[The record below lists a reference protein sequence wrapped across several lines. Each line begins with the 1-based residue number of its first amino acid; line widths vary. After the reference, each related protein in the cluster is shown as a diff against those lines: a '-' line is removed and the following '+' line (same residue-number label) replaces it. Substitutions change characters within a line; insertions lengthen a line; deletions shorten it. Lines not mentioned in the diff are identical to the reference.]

1 MKVDI
6 RVPVGLPVRETADFI
21 AGCEAAGFTGVG
33 VHDHQHSGRDVFL
46 TLALAAERTSR
57 LTLYPATS
65 NPVTRHPMVL
75 ASLAHS
81 LEEIAPERVRLTVA
95 PGYLAV
101 GNIGRPRATVEAMR
115 RAVATIRRLLRGEL
129 VEFNGVETRLPNL
142 SDRPTPVFMTAAGPR
157 MVELAGEVADGA
169 LLLVGLHPKAID
181 AARRRLEIGAARA
194 GRSLEGFQSI
204 FITPTTVSAD
214 GPAARRFPQQW
225 FRPDQPYL
233 KYPSDSNL
241 VWLREAGIDLAND
254 FIPESIG
261 DAQAAEICD
270 AFGLF
275 GTPEECLARL
285 KRARDESGINHVFIF
300 PTHTQEGGYDMPLA
314 EVDAFRETIPAG
326 PAAGPSPVWAP
337 FRNRSAWP
345 FGWPLSWRS
354 NGNKKLG
361 NPWTVSFGGRM
372 ILWIASLATTSSHNS
387 EISRCTR
394 YRLLPSLSAWHCY
407 ERLLAP
413 PNCRYIRTGL
423 VPSRLN

>member
-6 RVPVGLPVRETADFI
+6 RVPVGRPVQETAEFI
-21 AGCEAAGFTGVG
+21 AGCEAAGFSGVG

-57 LTLYPATS
+57 LTLYPATT
-65 NPVTRHPMVL
+65 NPVTRYPMVL

-81 LEEIAPERVRLTVA
+81 LEEIAPERVRLTVG

-115 RAVATIRRLLRGEL
+115 RAILTIRRLLRGER
-129 VEFNGVETRLPNL
+129 VEFNGVETRLRNL

-169 LLLVGLHPKAID
+169 LLLVGLHPKAVD
-181 AARRRLEIGAARA
+181 AARRRLAIGAMRAGRA
-194 GRSLEGFQSI
+194 GRSLDGFGTI
-204 FITPTTVSAD
+204 FITPTTVSDD

-241 VWLREAGIDLAND
+241 FWLREAGIDLADD
-254 FIPESIG
+254 FAPESIG
-261 DAQAAEICD
+261 DARAAEICD

-300 PTHTQEGGYDMPLA
+300 PTHTQESGYDMPQA
-314 EVDAFRETIPAG
+314 EVDAFGEIIIPGLGA
-326 PAAGPSPVWAP
+326 
-337 FRNRSAWP
+337 
-345 FGWPLSWRS
+345 LS
-354 NGNKKLG
+354 
-361 NPWTVSFGGRM
+361 
-372 ILWIASLATTSSHNS
+372 
-387 EISRCTR
+387 
-394 YRLLPSLSAWHCY
+394 
-407 ERLLAP
+407 
-413 PNCRYIRTGL
+413 
-423 VPSRLN
+423 